1 VRGAFLALWNGVQ
14 PTREPEYDRWHTLEH
29 VPERVAVRGIHGA
42 RRYVDRTRA
51 GHRYFTLYEAD
62 HLAAFEST
70 EYLDLVRNP
79 TPWSA
84 SMRPDLLD
92 VVRAPCSVDWSEG
105 FGMGGA
111 IAVLCHEAADGDARG
126 ALTEAPGVVAVHC
139 GVRQPGEATPAWGAG
154 RDEHTR
160 PFDRVTRVEAL
171 ERGAASRALRVVQ
184 RVLRLKDF
192 PDFGAA
198 VYDLAFAFPAHDPC
212 VRGRFRRPGWD

>member
-14 PTREPEYDRWHTLEH
+14 AAREPEYDRWHTLEH

-42 RRYVDRTRA
+42 RRYVDRSRA

-62 HLAAFEST
+62 DLAAFDSAD
-70 EYLDLVRNP
+70 YLDLVRNP

-92 VVRAPCSVDWSEG
+92 LVRAPCSVAWSQG

-111 IAVLCHEAADGDARG
+111 IAVVCHDAADGDARR
-126 ALTEAPGVVAVHC
+126 ALAEVPGVVAVQC
-139 GVRQPGEATPAWGAG
+139 GVRQPGEATPAWRAG
-154 RDEHTR
+154 RDGPTR
-160 PFDRVTRVEAL
+160 PFDRVTLVEAL
-171 ERGAASRALRVVQ
+171 DRDAASRALRGAQ

-192 PDFGAA
+192 ADFGAA
-198 VYDLAFAFPAHDPC
+198 VYDLAYAFPAHDPS
-212 VRGRFRRPGWD
+212 VRGRLRRPGWD